1 MTALT
6 IPNRDQGLTT
16 NLIQGTVL
24 GIVLTALSYV
34 VALNVNWITEVDLLE
49 AFAVFT
55 SYVCTFLFVME
66 RRICYVIGA
75 VSTVAY
81 CVLFY
86 RFDLNASMAINA
98 FLTVYLAYGW
108 YRWRAD
114 ADTRPITRMSASNWL
129 LTAVVTA
136 VGYAIVVA
144 LSNAFNGALVWTD
157 AVILVGTLAAQFTLD
172 NKHRETWGIW
182 IIVNIF
188 AIYTYFTT
196 ELYLV
201 GFQYI
206 FFLLNAFW
214 AYHVWSKSYHAQE
227 PPEGTDWAVSLWGD
241 DLPNKERLHPTP
253 TVKGQ

>member
-1 MTALT
+1 MTAIT
-6 IPNRDQGLTT
+6 MPNREQGALANVT
-16 NLIQGTVL
+16 QGAVI
-24 GIVLTALSYV
+24 GSILTALSYF
-34 VALNVNWITEVDLLE
+34 VALQANWVENIDLLE

-55 SYVCTFLFVME
+55 SYVCTFLCVME
-66 RRICYVIGA
+66 RRINYPIGA
-75 VSTVAY
+75 ASTVAY

-98 FLTVYLAYGW
+98 FLSVYLLYGW
-108 YRWRAD
+108 IRWRAD
-114 ADTRPITRMSASNWL
+114 DDTRPITRMSAKNWA
-129 LTAVVTA
+129 LTLAVTA

-144 LSNAFNGALVWTD
+144 LSNAFDGTLVWTD

-172 NKHRETWGIW
+172 NKHKETWLIW
-182 IIVNIF
+182 VVVNIF

-214 AYHVWSKSYHAQE
+214 AFHVWSRNYKAQV
-227 PPEGTDWAVSLWGD
+227 TA
-241 DLPNKERLHPTP
+241 
-253 TVKGQ
+253 